1 MDMTSDKQQLLTKK
15 IREFPSN
22 TRPRSVS
29 MEEKKNIHNS
39 ALALLEGR
47 KMVFNAFRSGKFSI
61 PLGDSKEKS
70 KESDDNDKTINK
82 SILTSS
88 SSSSSSS

>member
-1 MDMTSDKQQLLTKK
+1 MDMASDKQQLLTKK
-15 IREFPSN
+15 IREFASN

-29 MEEKKNIHNS
+29 MEEKKNNIHNS
-39 ALALLEGR
+39 ALALFEGR

-88 SSSSSSS
+88 SSSS

>member
-29 MEEKKNIHNS
+29 MEEKKTFIIVHWHF
-39 ALALLEGR
+39 L
-47 KMVFNAFRSGKFSI
+47 
-61 PLGDSKEKS
+61 KEEKWS
-70 KESDDNDKTINK
+70 LMLSEVGNFQYH
-82 SILTSS
+82 
-88 SSSSSSS
+88 

>member
-1 MDMTSDKQQLLTKK
+1 MDTTSDKQQLLTKK
-15 IREFPSN
+15 IREFP
-22 TRPRSVS
+22 RPRSVS

-82 SILTSS
+82 SRLTSS
-88 SSSSSSS
+88 SSSSSS